1 MVVKMG
7 MIACYMEAERDLIE
21 NLRNKSDEDLFD
33 EIEALAEENMKM
45 YDMDK
50 LWDGLHFILTGVSAT
65 MPVEN
70 NLLSEAIVG
79 TAMFSDDEEAD
90 FIAYIYP
97 ERVSEILSA
106 LNEFD
111 INKALNDFSPRKLA
125 QNGIYPTIWVESEKD
140 ELKGELT
147 EAFNGLKE
155 FFRNM
160 CIERNG
166 VIVSI
171 Y

>member
-1 MVVKMG
+1 MG
-7 MIACYMEAERDLIE
+7 MSACYMEAERNLIE
-21 NLRNKSDEDLFD
+21 KLMDKSNDDLFD
-33 EIEALAEENMKM
+33 EIEKLAEQNIKM

-65 MPVEN
+65 TPIEN

-79 TAMFSDDEEAD
+79 TAMFLDDEEAD

-97 ERVSEILSA
+97 
-106 LNEFD
+106 
-111 INKALNDFSPRKLA
+111 
-125 QNGIYPTIWVESEKD
+125 TIWTEDAKE
-140 ELKGELT
+140 ELKSELM

-155 FFRNM
+155 FYHDMGNEQKG
-160 CIERNG
+160 I
-166 VIVSI
+166 IVSI